1 MAKLNAK
8 AVYDEDKLSEI
19 KDQFKAAKEHT
30 SSWRAETRECFD
42 FVAGRQWSDEDK
54 VLLEEQGRP
63 VITFNRMGPYFDAIS
78 GYEINN
84 RQEIKFKPRTLDD
97 ARQTETL
104 NAAVKWILDG
114 TNAEDEESDA
124 FMDTLICGI
133 GWISTSM
140 DYETDPDGKVVMER
154 VDPVEMYWDPHA
166 RKKNLSDAQF
176 IQRIQWKTEDE
187 IKGLWPKASLV
198 TTADVWED
206 EPRKEPHNASL
217 AFLYKNNATGYD
229 EKEGRYRVIQHQY
242 YETETQ
248 YRMLD
253 PTTGEQVW
261 LTEAKFKVAKQAF
274 EDAGV
279 TPLYARQKRR
289 IYKECFLVADE
300 IVEENTLGDKGYTF
314 KAITGKRD
322 RNLNIWYGLARVMM
336 DPQRWANKFFS
347 QILHIINSNAKGGV
361 LAEEGAF
368 VDPKKAEEQWS
379 DPSAVIQ
386 LKNGAIAGGRIKD
399 RPPAQYPQGL
409 DRMLQFAVT
418 SIPDVTGVN
427 VEFLGSADRQQAG
440 VLEQERKKSAFT
452 ILAGFFDS
460 MRLYRKDQ
468 ARLLMHFVKEYL
480 NDGRIIRIT
489 TAQGEQA
496 VPLQLTD
503 SKMSYD
509 VVVDQAPDSPNLKE
523 EVWSTLGTLVPQ
535 FLKAGIPLPP
545 DILKFSPLPTAMA
558 DKFAQA
564 MEGRLPPQVQE
575 QMQKMQQE
583 LQALQQENAQL
594 KVANTNKQ
602 AAVQSKH
609 ELGKEQNAILAGQIQ
624 TQEAIA
630 ARKLDQEQSQA
641 IADLQLQLKQMA
653 DDNAKF
659 MAEQRAAFAR
669 EMDDRMKE
677 LHIAEL
683 NAAVKRQADMT
694 KLVSAQK
701 APPAPKPDKVG
712 PQLVKMITA
721 LEKMVKGEIA
731 EMKTESARPKKI
743 NLTVKRDEKGK
754 IAGGEL
760 TAV

>member
-1 MAKLNAK
+1 MAKLNEK
-8 AVYDEDKLSEI
+8 ALADDDKLSGI

-30 SSWRAETRECFD
+30 ANWRAESRECFD

-54 VLLEEQGRP
+54 AKLEEEGRP

-97 ARQTETL
+97 TRQTETL
-104 NAAVKWILDG
+104 NAAVKWVLDG

-154 VDPVEMYWDPHA
+154 VDPCEMYWDPHA
-166 RKKNLSDAQF
+166 RKKNLSDAKF
-176 IQRIQWKTEDE
+176 LQRIQWKDEDE
-187 IKGLWPKASLV
+187 IKSLWPNATLV

-206 EPRKEPHNASL
+206 EPKKEPHNASL

-242 YETETQ
+242 YETQTQ

-253 PTTGEQVW
+253 PATGEQVW
-261 LTEAKFKVAKQAF
+261 LTEAKFKVARKMF
-274 EDAGV
+274 EEAGV
-279 TPLYARQKRR
+279 TPMYAKQKRR
-289 IYKECFLVADE
+289 IYRECFVVGDE
-300 IVEENTLGDKGYTF
+300 IVEENDLGPGGFTF

-322 RNLNIWYGLARVMM
+322 RNENLWYGLARVMI
-336 DPQRWANKFFS
+336 DPQKWANKFFS
-347 QILHIINSNAKGGV
+347 QILHIINSNAKGGL

-368 VDPKKAEEQWS
+368 VDPKKAEENWS

-386 LKNGAIAGGRIKD
+386 LKNGAIAGGKIKE
-399 RPPAQYPQGL
+399 RQPAQYPQGL

-427 VEFLGSADRQQAG
+427 TEFLGSVDRQQAG

-468 ARLLMHFVKEYL
+468 ARLLMHFIKEYL

-496 VPLQLTD
+496 VPLKLTD
-503 SKMSYD
+503 DVMNYD
-509 VVVDQAPDSPNLKE
+509 VIVDQAPDSPNLKE

-558 DKFAQA
+558 DKFAEA
-564 MEGRLPPQVQE
+564 MSGRLPPQVQE
-575 QMQKMQQE
+575 QMTKMQQE
-583 LQALQQENAQL
+583 VQSLQQENAQL
-594 KVANTNKQ
+594 KVANTNKM

-624 TQEAIA
+624 SQEAIN
-630 ARKLDQEQSQA
+630 ARKLDQEQSKD
-641 IADLQLQLKQMA
+641 IADLQLELKRIA

-659 MAEQRAAFAR
+659 MAEQRKAWEQ
-669 EMDDRMKE
+669 EMADRMKD

-683 NAAVKRQADMT
+683 NAAVKRQSDMT

-701 APPAPKPDKVG
+701 TPPPPKPDKVG
-712 PQLVKMITA
+712 PQIVKMLTTLQSEISA
-721 LEKMVKGEIA
+721 VKEEA
-731 EMKTESARPKKI
+731 ARPKKI
-743 NLTVKRDEKGK
+743 NLTVKRDAQGK

-760 TAV
+760 TAA